1 MGTTALEV
9 LVLPVCRLTVEM
21 IAAGALIRAVKSI
34 TRRRPIATLSCH
46 RAPTPRK
53 DRA

>member
-1 MGTTALEV
+1 MGATAFEV
-9 LVLPVCRLTVEM
+9 LILPVCWLTLRA
-21 IAAGALIRAVKSI
+21 IAAGALILAVKAVP
-34 TRRRPIATLSCH
+34 RHRPFALLHCH